1 MTASDK
7 FKYLKQLSKAFPNH
21 RAVKTEIIN
30 LRAILALPKGTE
42 FFLSDIHGE
51 FDAFKYFVRSGSGL
65 IRMRIEQAFGA
76 ELSEEECDALASLI
90 YNPKAE
96 IARRHKSEKDFDS
109 WCEESIFRLIV
120 ICRKCSSKYTRSKV
134 RRLLPDNSGYIMD
147 ELMFADDAEER
158 IEYYKE
164 IVNSMM
170 QYDGGETFLCELA
183 DIICDFTVDRLHI
196 IGDIYDRGPKPHE
209 VMDYLMTGSNVDIQ
223 WGNHDILWMGAA
235 CGNRACIAN
244 ALRINIR
251 YNNFDMLEYGYGIN
265 LRPLA
270 TIAERLY
277 GDDPCVAFQPNT
289 LDKNRYDPIP
299 EDLAAKMHKVMAVI
313 QFKVEGQLIDEH
325 PEYHLEDRK
334 LLHMIDF
341 GKGTVEVEGKEYPM
355 RDMNL
360 PTIDPENPYKLTE
373 EEEEIMLSLEA
384 SILKSPKLQKHLDF
398 LYSHGSLY
406 KISNGNVFYHGCIP
420 MTNEGELEEVY
431 FEGKW
436 YKGKAYMDALERSVR
451 TAYYGYSVGEGREEA
466 ASIMWYLW
474 LAKESPLFGKD
485 KMTTFE
491 RLFIEDKATHKE
503 NKIPYYKL
511 IDRQD
516 ICETILK
523 DFGLDPDTGKI
534 LNGHVPVKYKDGEQ
548 PVKGGGKLLVIDGG
562 ISKAYQ
568 KTTGIAGYTAIS
580 TSKHFY
586 LAEHSPYEPI
596 KKDGTQVFHN
606 PVMHMVEEFPE
617 RIRVRESDQGDE
629 LKSQIED
636 LACLREE
643 YRKGTIEEVYPAKGK
658 YYTK

>member
-1 MTASDK
+1 MTSNNIR
-7 FKYLKQLSKAFPNH
+7 FLRQLAKSFPNH

-51 FDAFKYFVRSGSGL
+51 YDAFRYFVRSGSGL
-65 IRMRIEQAFGA
+65 IRMRIEQAFSDT
-76 ELSEEECDALASLI
+76 LSVEECDALASLI
-90 YNPKAE
+90 YDPENELK
-96 IARRHKSEKDFDS
+96 RRRKTESDFDE
-109 WCEESIFRLIV
+109 WCRKSIFRLIV
-120 ICRKCSSKYTRSKV
+120 ICRMCSNKYTRSKV
-134 RRLLPDNSGYIMD
+134 RRRLPDNSGYVMD
-147 ELMFADDAEER
+147 ELLFADDVEER
-158 IEYYKE
+158 DDYYKE
-164 IVNSMM
+164 IVNSII
-170 QYDGGETFLCELA
+170 QYDGVETFISELA
-183 DIICDFTVDRLHI
+183 DVICSFAVDRLHI
-196 IGDIYDRGPKPHE
+196 IGDIFDRGPKPHQ
-209 VMDYLMTGSNVDIQ
+209 VMDFLMEGNSVDIQ

-251 YNNFDMLEYGYGIN
+251 YNNFDMLEYGYGLN

-270 TIAERLY
+270 TIAERIY
-277 GDDPCVAFQPNT
+277 GDDPCTYFQPNT

-299 EDLAAKMHKVMAVI
+299 EDLAAKMHKMMAII

-334 LLHMIDF
+334 LLHKIDF
-341 GKGTVEVEGKEYPM
+341 EAGTVEVEGVTYPM

-360 PTIDPENPYKLTE
+360 PTIDPADPYKLTAE
-373 EEEEIMLSLEA
+373 EEEVMLSLEA
-384 SILKSPKLQKHLDF
+384 SILKSEKLQQHLDF
-398 LYSHGSLY
+398 FYSHGSLY
-406 KISNGNVFYHGCIP
+406 KVCNGNVFYHGCIP
-420 MTNEGELEEVY
+420 MTAEGELEEIY
-431 FEGKW
+431 FDGKW
-436 YKGKAYMDALERSVR
+436 YKGAAYMDALERKVR
-451 TAYYGYSVGEGREEA
+451 SAYYDYPVGQGREEA
-466 ASIMWYLW
+466 ASIMWFLW

-491 RLFIEDKATHKE
+491 RLFIDDKTTHKE

-516 ICETILK
+516 ICEKILV
-523 DFGLDPDTGKI
+523 DFGLNPETGMI

-596 KKDGTQVFHN
+596 DAEGNQVFHN
-606 PVMHMVEEFPE
+606 PVMHMIREFPK
-617 RIRVRESDQGDE
+617 RVSVKESDQGDD
-629 LKSQIED
+629 LKVQLAD
-636 LACLREE
+636 LVLLFEE

-658 YYTK
+658 YYSK